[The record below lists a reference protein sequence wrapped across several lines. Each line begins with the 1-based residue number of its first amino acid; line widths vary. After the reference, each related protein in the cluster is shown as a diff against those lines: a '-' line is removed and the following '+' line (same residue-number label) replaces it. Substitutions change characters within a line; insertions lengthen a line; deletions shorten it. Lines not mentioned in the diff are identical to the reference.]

1 MTNDVEIDAILLD
14 VEKDI
19 SKSFNAVLG
28 ATIAVCIVF
37 LFLSATFGNAVTQ
50 ITGEENSST
59 GEYVPLWER
68 YLQDYSTDGPHGYV
82 LETGTYQI
90 LETANEWNSTHHFV
104 EYELPLEE
112 GGAAP
117 NGLISLAV
125 WRPDVE
131 DGVKVPV
138 IAEIGPTSK
147 NHRFKHQPLKSWKL
161 AWFDDHRSNLT
172 SWLCICANFRVR
184 NW

>member
-1 MTNDVEIDAILLD
+1 MRCLVQRLQCALFFVPICKFWQCSYPNHGEND
-14 VEKDI
+14 
-19 SKSFNAVLG
+19 
-28 ATIAVCIVF
+28 
-37 LFLSATFGNAVTQ
+37 
-50 ITGEENSST
+50 SSN
-59 GEYVPLWER
+59 GEYVPLWKR

-82 LETGTYQI
+82 LENGTYEV

-138 IAEIGPTSK
+138 IAEIGPYFQEPSVQT
-147 NHRFKHQPLKSWKL
+147 PTIEVWKL
-161 AWFDDHRSNLT
+161 AWLDDYRSNLPHGYAFAQI
-172 SWLCICANFRVR
+172 SCPVRVGQIIA
-184 NW
+184 WI

>member
-1 MTNDVEIDAILLD
+1 MTQDIDVDAILLD
-14 VEKDI
+14 VEKDM

-37 LFLSATFGNAVTQ
+37 LFISATFGNSISSIVDD
-50 ITGEENSST
+50 ENQTS
-59 GEYVPLWER
+59 GPYVPVWER
-68 YLQDYSTDGPHGYV
+68 YTMDYKTDTEHGYV
-82 LETGTYQI
+82 LETGPYEI

-125 WRPDVE
+125 WRPNVE
-131 DGVKVPV
+131 PGVLVPV
-138 IAEIGPTSK
+138 IAEIGPYFQEPSVQTLSLI
-147 NHRFKHQPLKSWKL
+147 H
-161 AWFDDHRSNLT
+161 
-172 SWLCICANFRVR
+172 I
-184 NW
+184 